1 MLVALATP
9 GSVSVTAAGPPGQSQ
24 AGAPRNPPGFP
35 SSPTGIPGL
44 RDDGVT
50 PARGRFQAAVKL
62 VKLDSCD
69 AAVLAKPPRKPIDM
83 EEAAELGRARAEME
97 RYHAM
102 LAAYA
107 GGDAAGSIE
116 AVIGLSRRRLARDW
130 TGLTRALYTINT
142 RGIDPYA
149 PWDARRYAL
158 AVMLHTDAALQAA
171 GDTYGDEA
179 FVQFQVAADLLQLGV
194 RCAPDRFRS
203 LAPKWYVGLSRYLRD
218 RTVLGA
224 ADALLELG
232 RSRLQNDPAILGESG
247 VLAESIA
254 TIYALSQM
262 DTRTSWVSSDDRL
275 FLRRVTDRRQAWLN
289 DAASW
294 LRQAA
299 DLDPGNDEVLLHLG
313 RVRALRFEDAEA
325 LSTLGTVLERTPS
338 NDMACLAAIF
348 TGAVHDRR
356 NRLEEAAAAYRAAV
370 DRTPGAHAARV
381 GLADVLRRSGRLD
394 EARRL
399 ILALVTERSEKV
411 QEPLWWYILEPPG
424 MADARLA
431 ALRAEVRR

>member
-1 MLVALATP
+1 MLVALATS
-9 GSVSVTAAGPPGQSQ
+9 GSVSVTAAGPPRQSQ

-35 SSPTGIPGL
+35 RTSTEIPGL

-50 PARGRFQAAVKL
+50 PARGKFQAAVRL

-69 AAVLAKPPRKPIDM
+69 ADVLARSLRKPIDM
-83 EEAAELGRARAEME
+83 KEAAAQGRLRAEME
-97 RYHAM
+97 RYHAT

-107 GGDAAGSIE
+107 EGDAAGSIE
-116 AVIGLSRRRLARDW
+116 AVLRLSQQRLARDW
-130 TGLTRALYTINT
+130 TGLTRALYSINT

-158 AVMLHTDAALQAA
+158 AVMLHTDAALRATSDA
-171 GDTYGDEA
+171 NGDEA
-179 FVQFQVAADLLQLGV
+179 LAQFQAAADLLQLGV

-203 LAPKWYVGLSRYLRD
+203 LAPQWYVGLSRHLRD

-224 ADALLELG
+224 AEALLELG

-262 DTRTSWVSSDDRL
+262 DTRTSWASSDDRL

-338 NDMACLAAIF
+338 ADMAYLAAIF

-356 NRLEEAAAAYRAAV
+356 NRLEEAAAAYRAAAE
-370 DRTPGAHAARV
+370 RIQSAHAARV

-399 ILALVTERSEKV
+399 ILALVTERSEQM

-424 MADARLA
+424 VADARLA

>member
-9 GSVSVTAAGPPGQSQ
+9 GSALSQLAAGPPRQSQ
-24 AGAPRNPPGFP
+24 AGAPRNPTGFP
-35 SSPTGIPGL
+35 NPVTGIPGL
-44 RDDGVT
+44 PDAGAA
-50 PARGRFQAAVKL
+50 PARGKFRTAVKL

-69 AAVLAKPPRKPIDM
+69 AAVLATPPRKPIDM
-83 EEAAELGRARAEME
+83 EEAAEQGRARAEME

-107 GGDAAGSIE
+107 EGDAAGSIE
-116 AVIGLSRRRLARDW
+116 AVLRLSQQRLARDW
-130 TGLTRALYTINT
+130 TGLTRALYSINT

-194 RCAPDRFRS
+194 RCAPDRFTS
-203 LAPKWYVGLSRYLRD
+203 LAPQWYVGLSRYLRD

-224 ADALLELG
+224 AEALLELG
-232 RSRLQNDPAILGESG
+232 RSRLQDDPAILGESG

-262 DTRTSWVSSDDRL
+262 DTRTSWASSDDRL

-294 LRQAA
+294 LGRAA

-338 NDMACLAAIF
+338 NDMAYLAAIF

-356 NRLEEAAAAYRAAV
+356 NRLE
-370 DRTPGAHAARV
+370 
-381 GLADVLRRSGRLD
+381 
-394 EARRL
+394 
-399 ILALVTERSEKV
+399 
-411 QEPLWWYILEPPG
+411 
-424 MADARLA
+424 
-431 ALRAEVRR
+431 